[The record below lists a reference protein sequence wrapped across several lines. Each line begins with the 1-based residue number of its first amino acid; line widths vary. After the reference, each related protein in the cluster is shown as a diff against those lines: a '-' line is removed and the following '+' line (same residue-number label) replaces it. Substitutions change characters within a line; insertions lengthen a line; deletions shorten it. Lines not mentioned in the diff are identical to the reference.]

1 MASGLAA
8 AACKAA
14 PELAAAAL
22 ATALAAAVF
31 SAALFS
37 TALPAH
43 AQAPADAGSS
53 SAAPNSAGS
62 NSAASEPA
70 NPAPPGGLPEG
81 LKTLSPQQRLPEN
94 LQGWMRERNRLH
106 SAFAERSAP
115 APERNAAPDSE
126 VHEEN
131 AQRKA
136 SVEEYKRRL
145 RSFDEDGVTV
155 LSNRRPAPPIVRLAA
170 RAVEQAAPPAAAPPE
185 PSEAAPET
193 ERVTETRSL
202 RTNQLQ
208 AKHPVSEP
216 ELGWSVWA
224 AALAALGL
232 GVVWLRRRR
241 AAG

>member
-14 PELAAAAL
+14 PGLAAAAL
-22 ATALAAAVF
+22 ASALG
-31 SAALFS
+31 AALFS

-43 AQAPADAGSS
+43 AQAPADAGP
-53 SAAPNSAGS
+53 SAAAPSSAGS
-62 NSAASEPA
+62 NSAAGEPA

-106 SAFAERSAP
+106 SAFAERGTP
-115 APERNAAPDSE
+115 APEPNTAPDSE
-126 VHEEN
+126 VNEEN

-170 RAVEQAAPPAAAPPE
+170 RAVEQAAPPAAVPPE
-185 PSEAAPET
+185 PSEAAAET

>member
-1 MASGLAA
+1 
-8 AACKAA
+8 
-14 PELAAAAL
+14 
-22 ATALAAAVF
+22 
-31 SAALFS
+31 
-37 TALPAH
+37 
-43 AQAPADAGSS
+43 
-53 SAAPNSAGS
+53 
-62 NSAASEPA
+62 
-70 NPAPPGGLPEG
+70 
-81 LKTLSPQQRLPEN
+81 
-94 LQGWMRERNRLH
+94 MRERNRLH
-106 SAFAERSAP
+106 SAFAERGAP
-115 APERNAAPDSE
+115 APEPNAAPDSE
-126 VHEEN
+126 VNEGN

-170 RAVEQAAPPAAAPPE
+170 RAVEQAAPPAAVLPE
-185 PSEAAPET
+185 PSEAAAET
-193 ERVTETRSL
+193 ERLTETRSL